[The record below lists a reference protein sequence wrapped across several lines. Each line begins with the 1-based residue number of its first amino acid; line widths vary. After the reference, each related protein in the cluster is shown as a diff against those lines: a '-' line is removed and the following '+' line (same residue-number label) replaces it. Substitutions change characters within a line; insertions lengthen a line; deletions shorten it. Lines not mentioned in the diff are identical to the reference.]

1 MEVFILLS
9 VVLTIVGLI
18 LFKKNKNQA
27 QQLEEF
33 EDNSKS
39 LIAKN
44 QQHEVE
50 LAKLNERLSNLP
62 EIETEVLKLK
72 EELKDKEAEH
82 QNSLS
87 KKENELTTLKE
98 EYSKSKTSLDEQK
111 EKYNDFKITSD
122 KRLDE
127 IKAELEQFKS
137 MNIKYNEEIKEN
149 KSLISELETKV
160 SQGLQ
165 NTQKILADR
174 ESYISD
180 LKQTINTLTDDKKEL
195 QTQVNQDK
203 ATVSQLQTQLEE
215 QNKSMEEKVKLLQN
229 SEEKLKTEFKN
240 LATEIFDNNSKK
252 FSEQNQET
260 IGHIL
265 NPMKQQLTDF
275 KKKVEDVHTKDNEAR
290 GELRQELK
298 MLKDLNQKISD
309 EAHNLTNALKKDNK
323 QQGNWGEM
331 ILSKVLE
338 SSGLREGHE
347 FKREKVLKDD
357 DNKSFKPDVIVYLP
371 DDRHIIIDAKTSLNA
386 YTEYMST
393 DDEVLKQEYL
403 KKHIKSIK
411 EHIKGLSDKKYEDLL
426 GINSL
431 DFIFMFIPIEGALHL
446 ALDNDVNLYN
456 EAFNNKIFLVSPS
469 NLLVAL
475 RAVENTWRYER
486 QAQSISDVYKRA
498 EELYKKFHG
507 FIDDL
512 KKVDKGL
519 ETARTNYDEAFKK
532 LSGGRGNLISQVT
545 MLKKVSSI
553 KPKKELDSVLVDG
566 AMMDVL
572 EDKEEIGE

>member
-9 VVLTIVGLI
+9 IVLAIVSFL
-18 LFKKNKNQA
+18 LFQKNKNRVK
-27 QQLEEF
+27 QLEEF
-33 EDNSKS
+33 ENSSKI
-39 LIAKN
+39 LTNTN
-44 QQHEVE
+44 QQHEIE
-50 LAKLNERLSNLP
+50 LAKLNERLNNLSQ
-62 EIETEVLKLK
+62 IESELAKSK
-72 EELKDKEAEH
+72 EEIKIKDI
-82 QNSLS
+82 
-87 KKENELTTLKE
+87 ENQQLLNQKQDELTTLKE
-98 EYSKSKTSLDEQK
+98 ENSKSNTSLTEQQ

-122 KRLDE
+122 KRQDE
-127 IKAELEQFKS
+127 IKEELEQSKS
-137 MNIKYNEEIKEN
+137 TNSKYNEEIKDN
-149 KSLISELETKV
+149 KSLI
-160 SQGLQ
+160 
-165 NTQKILADR
+165 
-174 ESYISD
+174 
-180 LKQTINTLTDDKKEL
+180 
-195 QTQVNQDK
+195 
-203 ATVSQLQTQLEE
+203 SQLQTQLKE
-215 QNKSMEEKVKLLQN
+215 QNKSMQTRLNDLKN
-229 SEEKLKTEFKN
+229 NEEKLKIEFKN

-252 FSEQNQET
+252 FSEQNQESL
-260 IGHIL
+260 GHIL
-265 NPMKQQLTDF
+265 NPMKAQLTDF
-275 KKKVEDVHTKDNEAR
+275 KKKVEDVHLKDNEAR

-298 MLKDLNQKISD
+298 MLKDLNQKISN
-309 EAHNLTNALKKDNK
+309 EAHNLTMALKKDNK

-371 DDRHIIIDAKTSLNA
+371 DDRQIIIDAKTSLNA
-386 YTEYMST
+386 YTEYMSS

-456 EAFNNKIFLVSPS
+456 EAFNKKIFLVSPS

-486 QAQSISDVYKRA
+486 QAQSITDVYKRA
-498 EELYKKFHG
+498 EELYKKFVG

-566 AMMDVL
+566 ATMDVL
-572 EDKEEIGE
+572 EDKGK